1 MFTDIT
7 QPDRTTARLSRHGV
21 SVDKVRD
28 RSLLRQGDRHDNPN
42 IAPNRQGDHHGYRK
56 NGKDE
61 FKVTNFWIYMNLF
74 EYIPTIGYT
83 YLINFQLGWLRLHWV
98 IL

>member
-28 RSLLRQGDRHDNPN
+28 RSLLRQGDRHRNPN
-42 IAPNRQGDHHGYRK
+42 IAPNRQGDHHGSRK
-56 NGKDE
+56 HGKDE
-61 FKVTNFWIYMNLF
+61 FKVTNF
-74 EYIPTIGYT
+74 
-83 YLINFQLGWLRLHWV
+83 
-98 IL
+98 